1 MISSTTVITA
11 CHCVVKENRELF
23 PKEDFRLLFGAIDLK
38 SLSGSEALREVEEII
53 KHPDYEFDKILKQDI
68 ALIMIKGNL
77 QLSMS
82 IRPICLFDYQTPIA
96 NYVNQSVTI
105 LGFGSSE
112 VSKAPNRFLNFGQMS
127 IISRQQCIES
137 KLVFGLLPEDSAF
150 CAKAFESMIA
160 CPGDSGGALIMI
172 LNGKYYLRG
181 VSSVTITD
189 ADGNCD
195 STQSVAFTDVSYFL
209 PWIRQNMKGDENDS
223 RRLSGI

>member
-1 MISSTTVITA
+1 MLTASGTVITA

-23 PKEDFRLLFGAIDLK
+23 PKKDILLLFGAIDLK
-38 SLSGSEALREVEEII
+38 RLSGAEALREVAEII

-68 ALIMIKGNL
+68 ALIMMKGNL
-77 QLSMS
+77 QLSTS

-105 LGFGSSE
+105 LGFGSNE

-137 KLVFGLLPEDSAF
+137 NLVFGLLPEQSAF
-150 CAKAFESMIA
+150 CAKAFDSMMA
-160 CPGDSGGALIMI
+160 CPGDSGGGLLWIVD
-172 LNGKYYLRG
+172 GKYYLRG
-181 VSSVTITD
+181 VASVTITD

-209 PWIRQNMKGDENDS
+209 PWIRRNIKTENNAF
-223 RRLSGI
+223 RIIGI